1 MDNPAIK
8 VDKDKNLTSWKHF
21 EALLKISL
29 IIGII
34 IISGFIIYYVLTPE
48 PGYITFGILNENQE
62 AENYPTNATV
72 GQNIS
77 FYITVENQMNREFSF
92 RVEILKGDNKTVVS
106 SSGSINATSYFNTT
120 KISLLHNQFWMSE
133 MLNISF
139 SQPGD
144 IQRIIVELWE
154 IKNSGTEIFF
164 NNLFIWLNIL
174 P

>member
-1 MDNPAIK
+1 MSDQP
-8 VDKDKNLTSWKHF
+8 VEDKTEGIRKSKKQFDI
-21 EALLKISL
+21 LLKVCL

-34 IISGFIIYYVLTPE
+34 VVSGFIIFYVLTPE

-77 FYITVENQMNREFSF
+77 FYVTIDNQMKREFSF
-92 RVEILKGDNKTVVS
+92 RAEVLKGDNYTILT

-120 KISLLHNQFWMSE
+120 KITLLQNQFWISE

-139 SQPGD
+139 SQPGAD
-144 IQRIIVELWE
+144 QRIIVEIWE
-154 IKNSGTEIFF
+154 IPSFGTKKFF
-164 NNLFIWLNIL
+164 DILWLGLNITS
-174 P
+174 